1 VDDCRDILLHCSILC
16 SQLGFTANRKK
27 KPCWGSEWQCISVGK
42 KDCYGT
48 ELQKMILPKIR
59 EGLIDFQNLETQFL
73 LYMKGKTDQY
83 PS

>member
-1 VDDCRDILLHCSILC
+1 
-16 SQLGFTANRKK
+16 
-27 KPCWGSEWQCISVGK
+27 
-42 KDCYGT
+42 
-48 ELQKMILPKIR
+48 MILPKIR